1 MNLKY
6 QITPTFKGGT
16 FISYAVV
23 QCLSLLHSFAKYS
36 QNPGSVHC
44 RFVQIF
50 DKDLKFETLK
60 IFSI

>member
-23 QCLSLLHSFAKYS
+23 QYLSLLDIFARLK
-36 QNPGSVHC
+36 PEP
-44 RFVQIF
+44 RFYALPICAN
-50 DKDLKFETLK
+50 
-60 IFSI
+60 I